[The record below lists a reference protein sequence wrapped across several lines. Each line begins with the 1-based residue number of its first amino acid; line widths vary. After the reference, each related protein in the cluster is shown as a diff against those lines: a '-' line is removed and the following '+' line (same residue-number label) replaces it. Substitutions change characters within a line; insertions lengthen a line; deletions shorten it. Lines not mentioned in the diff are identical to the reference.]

1 MNKDVKAKNTG
12 KQKIMLLKQKIND
25 KDYMTGAIN
34 RIAAELTV
42 FLCK

>member
-1 MNKDVKAKNTG
+1 MNKDVTAKKAG
-12 KQKIMLLKQKIND
+12 KPKIQLLKQKIAD